1 MLFAGAA
8 LVSLAMPALPADAAT
23 TPDLPARIIDA
34 GMNHSEIML
43 TAQYLTDRIGGR
55 IPNSPAMRAAERWTQ
70 GRYRDWG
77 LSNVHAEPFLFGR
90 GWSIEAINVRMTV
103 PRVLTLRAIPI
114 AFTPGTAGPVTA
126 DIIVAPIAKEAD
138 FARWKGLLAGKIVL
152 ISRPSEGSEPAKP
165 AFQRLADDEIR
176 KLDTF
181 DQPITDSNA
190 ADRRTK
196 RSAYDMKL
204 DAFLKAEGALVFIK
218 QSYRDGGL
226 LHGEGYGYRL
236 EDKRQVPGIELAAED
251 YRRLARLAK
260 SDVPGASDRVTLE
273 VESRVKFHEDDPN
286 ANNITAEIPG
296 SDAKGGY
303 VMAGAHLDSWVAGD
317 GAADN
322 GAGSVVVMEAARIL
336 ASLGVKPRRTIRF
349 ALWNAEEQGLLGSLA
364 YIDQH
369 LAARPRETDPE
380 KLKAGDWSG
389 WQRRWPVT
397 PKAEYGALAAYFNLD
412 NGSGKIR
419 GIYTEGNAGVAPVFR
434 DWLAPFASMGASAV
448 VNSRTGGTDH
458 VFMQSVGLPGY
469 QFIQDPLDYNSRVHH
484 SSADTF
490 DHLKAADLRQAAV
503 IMASFL
509 WNAANRAEPLPRLVP
524 TRPGETTP
532 FAYPEPED

>member
-286 ANNITAEIPG
+286 ANNIIAEIPG